1 VLLALDSSVI
11 AGLLWDKVCPGAPFP
26 VRKLCSACGFGYND
40 VNVAFKKTLNILCC
54 FVDSTVRSTV
64 KKSSQEN
71 NNNETNADINGRIE
85 YIDQSIRSVDK
96 RLLAVEKRL
105 SIKIS
110 DTPSEYSIPGPQIHG
125 SVNEGQLNEIREK
138 LQEIDRKLATLEK
151 TTHETHLNDFGSLK
165 SQLSSIENRTLKL
178 ENVNKITI
186 GKIKVPI
193 EFSGLAAAIVM
204 FVTGFLIYSDHWNII
219 RSSYYPI
226 AIGLLFCAVVL
237 LKFIMT
243 NRK

>member
-1 VLLALDSSVI
+1 M
-11 AGLLWDKVCPGAPFP
+11 
-26 VRKLCSACGFGYND
+26 
-40 VNVAFKKTLNILCC
+40 
-54 FVDSTVRSTV
+54 DSTVASTL
-64 KKSSQEN
+64 KKNSQEIN
-71 NNNETNADINGRIE
+71 SNEPNPDINGRIE
-85 YIDQSIRSVDK
+85 YIDQGLRSVDK
-96 RLLAVEKRL
+96 RLQAVEKRL
-105 SIKIS
+105 SIKTFEPPRE
-110 DTPSEYSIPGPQIHG
+110 DFMPGGEMHG
-125 SVNEGQLNEIREK
+125 SVDEGLIIEIKKK

-151 TTHETHLNDFGSLK
+151 TTQETHLNDFGSLK
-165 SQLSSIENRTLKL
+165 SQLSSIENRILKL

-204 FVTGFLIYSDHWNII
+204 FVTGYLIYSDHWSII

-237 LKFIMT
+237 VKFIMT

>member
-1 VLLALDSSVI
+1 MIHVDV
-11 AGLLWDKVCPGAPFP
+11 
-26 VRKLCSACGFGYND
+26 AC
-40 VNVAFKKTLNILCC
+40 KKTLNILGY
-54 FVDSTVRSTV
+54 FVDSTVTSIV
-64 KKSSQEN
+64 KNSSQEKN
-71 NNNETNADINGRIE
+71 NSDTNQDINGRIE
-85 YIDQSIRSVDK
+85 YIDQSLRSVDK
-96 RLLAVEKRL
+96 RLQAVEKRL
-105 SIKIS
+105 SIKTFEPPRE
-110 DTPSEYSIPGPQIHG
+110 DSIHGLEIHG
-125 SVNEGQLNEIREK
+125 SVDDVLLNEIREK
-138 LQEIDRKLATLEK
+138 LQEIDRKLANLEK
-151 TTHETHLNDFGSLK
+151 TTRETHANDFGSLK
-165 SQLSSIENRTLKL
+165 SQLASIDNRISKL

-237 LKFIMT
+237 VKFIMT

>member
-1 VLLALDSSVI
+1 MD
-11 AGLLWDKVCPGAPFP
+11 
-26 VRKLCSACGFGYND
+26 
-40 VNVAFKKTLNILCC
+40 T
-54 FVDSTVRSTV
+54 TVTSTV
-64 KKSSQEN
+64 KKSSQEK
-71 NNNETNADINGRIE
+71 NNNETNKDINGRIE
-85 YIDQSIRSVDK
+85 YIDQGLRSVDK
-96 RLLAVEKRL
+96 RLQAVEKRL
-105 SIKIS
+105 SIKTFELPREDS
-110 DTPSEYSIPGPQIHG
+110 MTCPEIHG
-125 SVNEGQLNEIREK
+125 SVDEVLINDIRDN

-151 TTHETHLNDFGSLK
+151 TTQETHLNDFGSLK
-165 SQLSSIENRTLKL
+165 SQLSSIENRISKL

-237 LKFIMT
+237 VKFIMT

>member
-1 VLLALDSSVI
+1 
-11 AGLLWDKVCPGAPFP
+11 
-26 VRKLCSACGFGYND
+26 
-40 VNVAFKKTLNILCC
+40 
-54 FVDSTVRSTV
+54 VDSTVTSTV
-64 KKSSQEN
+64 KKSSQEK
-71 NNNETNADINGRIE
+71 NNNETNTDINGRIE
-85 YIDQSIRSVDK
+85 YIDQSVRSVDK
-96 RLLAVEKRL
+96 RLQAVEKRL
-105 SIKIS
+105 SVKTFELPHDDII
-110 DTPSEYSIPGPQIHG
+110 TYSQTQG
-125 SVNEGQLNEIREK
+125 SVDEVLLSEIKDK

-151 TTHETHLNDFGSLK
+151 TTQETHLNDFGSLK
-165 SQLSSIENRTLKL
+165 SQLSSIENRILKL

-204 FVTGFLIYSDHWNII
+204 FVTGFLIYSDHWSII

-226 AIGLLFCAVVL
+226 AIGLLFCVVVL